1 MTMVEA
7 DRAASAGDWA
17 RAIRLLEEAAAV
29 EPANPEIWMKLAAL
43 QKRTGQPAK
52 ALRSVNQVLALAE
65 LDFVALMLRA
75 TLLEQLDPEQAGE
88 AWNNALAQC
97 PDTELPPHMQEVLA
111 NGMQVR
117 DRWLQAKEDRLG
129 AAAADAI
136 AAADAEEAARIAR
149 FRTNI
154 VRKTRPYH
162 SEPTDFHFPGLRER
176 EFHPRSQHP
185 WLATL
190 EAAVDTITAELETVM
205 RAERAEL
212 VPYIQYP
219 DHLPLAQWRTLNNSL
234 DWTAIHLLKNGAVV
248 DANARYCPQ
257 TIALL
262 SKFPQPD
269 VPGAGPNAMFSLLA
283 PQAVIPP
290 HVGVSNTRLVCHLPL
305 IVPEGCWFRVGDEV
319 RHWQRSEAFVFDDS
333 IEHEAANPTDQL
345 RVVFIFDV
353 WHPDL
358 TENEREAVRRIIGS
372 ETGVDNR
379 L

>member
-88 AWNNALAQC
+88 AWSNALAQC

-111 NGMQVR
+111 KGMQVR
-117 DRWLQAKEDRLG
+117 DRWLQAKEERLG

-154 VRKTRPYH
+154 VRKTRTYH

-176 EFHPRSQHP
+176 EFHPRSHHP

-205 RAERAEL
+205 QEERAEL

-219 DHLPLAQWRTLNNSL
+219 DHLPLAQWRTLNNSP
-234 DWTAIHLLKNGAVV
+234 DWTAIHLLQNGAVV
-248 DANARYCPQ
+248 DANARYCPA
-257 TIALL
+257 TLELL
-262 SKFPQPD
+262 RGFPQPD

-283 PQAVIPP
+283 PHAVIPP

-305 IVPEGCWFRVGDEV
+305 IVPDGCWFRVGDEV
-319 RHWQRSEAFVFDDS
+319 RHWERGKAFVFDDS

-358 TENEREAVRRIIGS
+358 TDVEREAVRRIIGS